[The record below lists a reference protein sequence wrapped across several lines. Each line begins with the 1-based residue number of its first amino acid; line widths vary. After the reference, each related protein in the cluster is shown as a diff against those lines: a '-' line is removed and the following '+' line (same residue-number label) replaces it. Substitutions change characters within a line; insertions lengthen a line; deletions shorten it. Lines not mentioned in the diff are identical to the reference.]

1 MEYEYIHFVV
11 IAKFDERAIAY
22 HFAAK
27 DPDTVLAH
35 KSVLNEQTRVP
46 GYLYGIHLLKTARP
60 DFQAVQE
67 RDPYFN
73 DFEVFEDLDEF
84 LDVVYQLALQAN
96 AL

>member
-1 MEYEYIHFVV
+1 MYKYIHFIV
-11 IAKFDERAIAY
+11 IAKFGDRSVAY
-22 HFAAK
+22 DYASADYTDIIKEKKIFDRK
-27 DPDTVLAH
+27 R
-35 KSVLNEQTRVP
+35 RVP
-46 GYLYGIHLLKTARP
+46 GYLYGIHSLKPARP

-73 DFEVFEDLDEF
+73 DFEVFEDLDDF